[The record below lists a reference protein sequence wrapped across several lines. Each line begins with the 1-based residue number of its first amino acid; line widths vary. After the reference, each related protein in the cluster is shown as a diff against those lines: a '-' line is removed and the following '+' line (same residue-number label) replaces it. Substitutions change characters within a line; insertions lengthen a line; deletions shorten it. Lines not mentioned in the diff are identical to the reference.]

1 MNTEFNL
8 GTLLLD
14 PGDQLYF
21 NHMQA
26 AFEKVCRFMQL
37 EADNE
42 MRLECFEIDNVKHL
56 GWKQQASSK
65 SQKWFIIGHV
75 FTLDIQTIEFSKV
88 KEIKVYTFEDSH
100 EIRLGTF
107 CVEVDPVLKKLLI
120 KK

>member
-56 GWKQQASSK
+56 GWKQLVSSK

-88 KEIKVYTFEDSH
+88 KEIKVYTFEDSY

-107 CVEVDPVLKKLLI
+107 CVEVEPVLKKLLI